1 MTGKYE
7 DADTIV
13 SIEGREYALY
23 KNGPL
28 NKYPYMVDI
37 STGEVPLGKQRSLLR
52 SYLWLKGIDIESLGE
67 RGPHWYVRQA
77 IKVAQG
83 RFVGA
88 TTQSAILNPYTRM
101 SNRRSFVTPKDY
113 LSLTEE
119 NIEDVHQ
126 QVLATPDYGSN
137 FSLIHDALKRFP
149 QNIDRELVAMK
160 VALIDLT
167 NSTHIST
174 HIKKISLSEIVEL
187 ILNIRDFDV
196 RVSQGDPLLV
206 SQLAIS
212 NGRINLF
219 SFASQYCTYHNVE
232 IYGQDNYSIFDSVVK
247 VALPH
252 YIPKLTKSTIEEW
265 RTTCNYV
272 AFNNCIEDLLNQK
285 NIHIPLRRRK
295 FDHFLW
301 YLNRK
306 K

>member
-1 MTGKYE
+1 MIEKYG
-7 DADTIV
+7 DADAIV
-13 SIEGREYALY
+13 TIEGHEYALY
-23 KNGPL
+23 KSGPL

-37 STGEVPLGKQRSLLR
+37 STGEVPIGKQRSLLK
-52 SYLWLKGIDIESLGE
+52 SYLWLKGIDIESFGE

-88 TTQSAILNPYTRM
+88 TTQSAILKPDTKT
-101 SNRRSFVTPKDY
+101 SNGRSFVTPKDY
-113 LSLTEE
+113 LPLTKE
-119 NIEDVHQ
+119 NIENVHQ
-126 QVLATPDYGSN
+126 QVLATRDYGSN
-137 FSLIHDALKRFP
+137 FRLIHDVLNRFP

-219 SFASQYCTYHNVE
+219 SFASKYCTYHNVE
-232 IYGQDNYSIFDSVVK
+232 IYQRDNYSIFDSVVK
-247 VALPH
+247 DALPY
-252 YIPKLTKSTIEEW
+252 YIPKLTKSTIREW
-265 RTTCNYV
+265 QTTCNYV

-285 NIHIPLRRRK
+285 NIHIPFRRRK

-301 YLNRK
+301 YSNRK